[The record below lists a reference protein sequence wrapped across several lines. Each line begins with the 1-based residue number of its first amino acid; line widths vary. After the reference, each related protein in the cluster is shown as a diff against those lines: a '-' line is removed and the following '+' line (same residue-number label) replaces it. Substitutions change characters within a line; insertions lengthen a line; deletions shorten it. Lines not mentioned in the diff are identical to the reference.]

1 MARKPTY
8 EELKQRVKELEKE
21 VSKRKRAQEGLRES
35 EERLKTV
42 VNNVNDV
49 IFQVSPLGFI
59 QYVSPKVKEIYGYN
73 PEELIGKHLRKTTP
87 VSEVPKALE
96 ALKRV
101 LSGKTVKNLEINQL
115 DSRGKII
122 PMEINGTPVKK
133 GGKIIA
139 AQGVMRDISE
149 RKRAEEALRKAHD
162 ELERRVEE
170 RTAELKK
177 ANEGLQTEITE
188 RKRAEEAQRVSALAW
203 QTLFDAVT
211 DSVFLIDSEGKILL
225 CNKATV
231 NFLGKPINEIVGN
244 TCWELVHATSEPI
257 KGCPIVRMRETRRPE
272 SLELPVGDRVFYVAT
287 HPILDQDGNIAK
299 AVHIITDITERK
311 RAEIEERKQSQESL
325 RESEEKYKTLTENSL
340 TGIYIHQDG
349 KCVFVNDRF
358 AQIHGYKPDELLG
371 EHYLTLIHPDERTRV
386 KKIGSKRLNGEPA
399 PKHYEARRLRKDGEA
414 VWCATIAVRIEYR
427 GKPAIMGNIVDINE
441 HKLAEQALREREAEL
456 KIKTN
461 SLKEMNT
468 ALRVLLERRD
478 EDKTELEEKVLVN
491 VKELVVPFLEKVK
504 RSQLDPKQLSYIHIL
519 ESNLNDIIS
528 PFLRNLSTK
537 YVNLTPTEI
546 RVAHL
551 IREGKT
557 TKDIGEVMALSPRTI
572 ETHRKNMRKKLGI
585 EKNKGN
591 LRSHLLSLQ

>member
-8 EELKQRVKELEKE
+8 EELEQIVKELGRESLERKQAEK
-21 VSKRKRAQEGLRES
+21 ALRES
-35 EERLKTV
+35 EERYWEIASSIPGVVYQFLLKKDGSYSSPYISESASSILDISAKEV
-42 VNNVNDV
+42 IANPYSLFDKIVEDDLDSVNQSIVKSARTMGKWLQEFRIKTKTGEIRWMRATSIPHLLPNGEILWNGV
-49 IFQVSPLGFI
+49 ILDISDRMKAQ
-59 QYVSPKVKEIYGYN
+59 
-73 PEELIGKHLRKTTP
+73 
-87 VSEVPKALE
+87 KALQ
-96 ALKRV
+96 R
-101 LSGKTVKNLEINQL
+101 
-115 DSRGKII
+115 
-122 PMEINGTPVKK
+122 
-133 GGKIIA
+133 
-139 AQGVMRDISE
+139 
-149 RKRAEEALRKAHD
+149 AHD
-162 ELERRVEE
+162 ELERHVEE
-170 RTAELKK
+170 RTAELVA
-177 ANEGLQTEITE
+177 ANKQL
-188 RKRAEEAQRVSALAW
+188 K
-203 QTLFDAVT
+203 
-211 DSVFLIDSEGKILL
+211 
-225 CNKATV
+225 
-231 NFLGKPINEIVGN
+231 
-244 TCWELVHATSEPI
+244 
-257 KGCPIVRMRETRRPE
+257 
-272 SLELPVGDRVFYVAT
+272 
-287 HPILDQDGNIAK
+287 
-299 AVHIITDITERK
+299 
-311 RAEIEERKQSQESL
+311 AEIEERKQSQEAL
-325 RESEEKYKTLTENSL
+325 RESEEKYKTLTESSL

-349 KCVFVNDRF
+349 EYVFVNDRF

-371 EHYLTLIHPDERTRV
+371 EHHLTLIHPDERTRV
-386 KKIGSKRLNGEPA
+386 KQIGSKRLNGEPA

-528 PFLRNLSTK
+528 PFIRNLSAK

-557 TKDIGEVMALSPRTI
+557 TKEIGEVMGLSPRTI

-591 LRSHLLSLQ
+591 LRSHLLTLQ